1 MSFTR
6 LLRAFAG
13 LACAALAT
21 VAAPTAQ
28 AQGDEYPSRPI
39 TMIVPFP
46 AGGVTDLA
54 ARLVAEH
61 LGQALKRPIVVDN
74 RGGASGRIGA
84 EAAARAK
91 PDGYTL
97 LFGLSV
103 THGMLM
109 ASTNKPSYDPI
120 KSFTPIAPLFWYSA
134 ALICNPSV
142 PAKNLK
148 ELIAYARSKPGG
160 LTYSSAGIGSGVHF
174 DAEYLA
180 MLTGIKM
187 LHVPFRG
194 GAPSLQAVI
203 GGQVDCSFDGAAKSF
218 VDAGSVRAL
227 ATSGP
232 TRDIQYPDVP
242 TIKESGYPDFDM
254 TIWQALFAP
263 AQLPPDVTA
272 KLRAAMQ
279 EVAAS
284 PGYAAQARALGLNI
298 LPGDASDLRKLITTE
313 VEKYQTLARKLQ
325 ISFE

>member
-1 MSFTR
+1 MTFAR
-6 LLRAFAG
+6 HLLALAGMAFA
-13 LACAALAT
+13 AMT
-21 VAAPTAQ
+21 PIAPTHA
-28 AQGDEYPSRPI
+28 ETYPSRPI
-39 TMIVPFP
+39 TLVVPFP

-54 ARLVAEH
+54 ARLVATR
-61 LGQALKRPIVVDN
+61 LGETLKQPVIVDN
-74 RGGASGRIGA
+74 RAGAAGRIGA
-84 EAAARAK
+84 EAVARAR

-109 ASTNKPSYDPI
+109 ASTNKPTYDPI
-120 KSFTPIAPLFWYSA
+120 KSFTPIAPLFWYSSV
-134 ALICNPSV
+134 LICNPSV

-148 ELIAYARSKPGG
+148 ELVAYAKTKPDG
-160 LTYSSAGIGSGVHF
+160 LTYGSAGIGSGVHF
-174 DAEYLA
+174 NAEYLA

-194 GAPSLQAVI
+194 GASALQAVV
-203 GGQVDCSFDGAAKSF
+203 GGQVDCSFDGAAKSHIA
-218 VDAGSVRAL
+218 AGTVRAI

-242 TIKESGYPDFDM
+242 TIKESGYPGFDM

-272 KLRAAMQ
+272 RLRAAMQ

-284 PGYAAQARALGLNI
+284 PTYVEQAKALGLNI
-298 LPGDASDLRKLITTE
+298 LPGDAADLQKLIAAE
-313 VEKYQTLARKLQ
+313 VEKYQSLSRELR